1 MSVKRQNRRDDRP
14 PRCRGH
20 ASGDAGAGGLLR
32 HRLTG
37 KRNECT
43 TMEMRDDM
51 LRLHQL
57 AMRVVKEGSTAP
69 AIVDEMFEL
78 ATYLQSRIDDL
89 SDALDRM
96 RETIGGLAM
105 LAPDE

>member
-1 MSVKRQNRRDDRP
+1 MCDDRD
-14 PRCRGH
+14 REDRLS
-20 ASGDAGAGGLLR
+20 AFDTSALLR
-32 HRLTG
+32 VADDLDEMREHLDG
-37 KRNECT
+37 DGYKPP
-43 TMEMRDDM
+43 EMRDDI

-78 ATYLQSRIDDL
+78 ATDLESCIDDL

-96 RETIGGLAM
+96 RHTIGGLAM